1 MSSKL
6 RGRATGV
13 VEGVTMSVLAS
24 KDQDHRP
31 VAADH
36 IPWPQKNPSS
46 CPISAVKARL
56 RTAGLR
62 PTRQRMA
69 LGWLLFAK
77 GDRHVSAEML
87 YEEAL
92 RAREPLSLATVY
104 NTLRQFSEAGLLRQ
118 VSVSGPKTFFDTNVS
133 EHHHFYNEDDETVTD
148 IPGSMI
154 QVAGLP
160 DAPEGMVIASVEVI
174 VRLRSADGEEIETK
188 RVMGHHA

>member
-1 MSSKL
+1 
-6 RGRATGV
+6 
-13 VEGVTMSVLAS
+13 MSVLTS
-24 KDQDHRP
+24 KDLPHQP
-31 VAADH
+31 VASDH
-36 IPWPQKNPSS
+36 IPWPQKSPAS

-56 RTAGLR
+56 RSAGLR

-148 IPGSMI
+148 IPGSTI
-154 QVAGLP
+154 QVMGLP
-160 DAPEGMVIASVEVI
+160 EAPEGMEISSVEVI
-174 VRLRSADGEEIETK
+174 VRLRRADGEDVETK
-188 RVMGHHA
+188 RVVGRHA

>member
-1 MSSKL
+1 MDDVVITENKHEEL
-6 RGRATGV
+6 HAHHGHAPALTGCPWHDV
-13 VEGVTMSVLAS
+13 NEMLQSV
-24 KDQDHRP
+24 
-31 VAADH
+31 
-36 IPWPQKNPSS
+36 
-46 CPISAVKARL
+46 
-56 RTAGLR
+56 GLR

-160 DAPEGMVIASVEVI
+160 EAPEGMVISSVEVI
-174 VRLRSADGEEIETK
+174 VRLRSADGEEIESK
-188 RVMGHHA
+188 RVVGHHA

>member
-1 MSSKL
+1 
-6 RGRATGV
+6 
-13 VEGVTMSVLAS
+13 MSVSSL
-24 KDQDHRP
+24 KDQDQQR
-31 VAADH
+31 VMADH
-36 IPWPQKNPSS
+36 IPWPQKSPAS

-133 EHHHFYNEDDETVTD
+133 EHHHFYNEDDETVVD
-148 IPGSMI
+148 IPGSTI

-160 DAPEGMVIASVEVI
+160 DAPDGMMISSVEVI
-174 VRLRSADGEEIETK
+174 VRLRRADGQEIESRTIES
-188 RVMGHHA
+188 RMPVGHHA

>member
-1 MSSKL
+1 MFSKL
-6 RGRATGV
+6 RAVGSAV
-13 VEGVTMSVLAS
+13 LEGVAMSVS
-24 KDQDHRP
+24 PVKDAGPSRT
-31 VAADH
+31 AAEQ
-36 IPWPQKNPSS
+36 IPWPQKTPAS

-87 YEEAL
+87 YEEAI

-133 EHHHFYNEDDETVTD
+133 EHHHFYNEDDETVVD
-148 IPGSMI
+148 IPGSTI

-160 DAPEGMVIASVEVI
+160 DAPEGMEISSVEVI
-174 VRLRSADGEEIETK
+174 VRVRRTEGEETEM
-188 RVMGHHA
+188 RVAGSRHS

>member
-1 MSSKL
+1 
-6 RGRATGV
+6 
-13 VEGVTMSVLAS
+13 MSVLAS
-24 KDQDHRP
+24 KDHDHRP
-31 VAADH
+31 VSADH

-160 DAPEGMVIASVEVI
+160 DAPEGMVISSVEVI

-188 RVMGHHA
+188 RVVGHHA

>member
-1 MSSKL
+1 MWKASPMSFSSPKEQTPQ
-6 RGRATGV
+6 RAMV
-13 VEGVTMSVLAS
+13 
-24 KDQDHRP
+24 DQ
-31 VAADH
+31 
-36 IPWPQKNPSS
+36 IPWPQKSPAS

-133 EHHHFYNEDDETVTD
+133 EHHHFYNEDDETVVD
-148 IPGSMI
+148 IPGSTI

-160 DAPEGMVIASVEVI
+160 EAPEGMVISSVEVI
-174 VRLRSADGEEIETK
+174 VRLRRADGQEIET
-188 RVMGHHA
+188 RTTEHRSLESRLAAGGH

>member
-1 MSSKL
+1 MSIL
-6 RGRATGV
+6 DG
-13 VEGVTMSVLAS
+13 
-24 KDQDHRP
+24 KDRDQSA
-31 VAADH
+31 VAAEH
-36 IPWPQKNPSS
+36 IPWPQKSPAS
-46 CPISAVKARL
+46 CPISAVKSRL

-148 IPGSMI
+148 IPGSAI
-154 QVAGLP
+154 HVSGLP
-160 DAPEGMVIASVEVI
+160 VAPEGMEISSVEVI
-174 VRLRSADGEEIETK
+174 VRLRQADGTIVESK
-188 RVMGHHA
+188 RISGHHA

>member
-1 MSSKL
+1 
-6 RGRATGV
+6 
-13 VEGVTMSVLAS
+13 
-24 KDQDHRP
+24 
-31 VAADH
+31 
-36 IPWPQKNPSS
+36 
-46 CPISAVKARL
+46 
-56 RTAGLR
+56 
-62 PTRQRMA
+62 MA

-133 EHHHFYNEDDETVTD
+133 EHHHFYNEDDETVVD
-148 IPGSMI
+148 IPGSTI

-160 DAPEGMVIASVEVI
+160 EAPEGMMISSVEVI
-174 VRLRSADGEEIETK
+174 VRLRRADGQEIET
-188 RVMGHHA
+188 RTTEHRGLESRLAAGGH

>member
-1 MSSKL
+1 
-6 RGRATGV
+6 
-13 VEGVTMSVLAS
+13 MSVLTN
-24 KDQDHRP
+24 KDQDHKP
-31 VAADH
+31 VAGDH
-36 IPWPQKNPSS
+36 IPWPQKNPAS
-46 CPISAVKARL
+46 CPISSVKARL
-56 RTAGLR
+56 RSAGLR

-160 DAPEGMVIASVEVI
+160 DAPEGMVISSVEVI

-188 RVMGHHA
+188 RVVGHHA

>member
-1 MSSKL
+1 M
-6 RGRATGV
+6 

-31 VAADH
+31 VSADH
-36 IPWPQKNPSS
+36 IPWPQKNPTS

-56 RTAGLR
+56 RTTGLR

-160 DAPEGMVIASVEVI
+160 DAPEGMVISSVEVI

-188 RVMGHHA
+188 QVVGHHA

>member
-1 MSSKL
+1 
-6 RGRATGV
+6 
-13 VEGVTMSVLAS
+13 MSVSPLKATL
-24 KDQDHRP
+24 P
-31 VAADH
+31 VADAVQPRLQPDH
-36 IPWPQKNPSS
+36 IPWPQKTPAS

-87 YEEAL
+87 YEEAI

-133 EHHHFYNEDDETVTD
+133 EHHHFYNEEDETVVD
-148 IPGSMI
+148 IPGSTI

-160 DAPEGMVIASVEVI
+160 DAPEGMEISSVEVI
-174 VRLRSADGEEIETK
+174 VRLRRADGEETQM
-188 RVMGHHA
+188 RVAGGRHS

>member
-1 MSSKL
+1 MSFSSPKEQTPQ
-6 RGRATGV
+6 RAAT
-13 VEGVTMSVLAS
+13 
-24 KDQDHRP
+24 DQ
-31 VAADH
+31 
-36 IPWPQKNPSS
+36 IPWPQKSPAS

-133 EHHHFYNEDDETVTD
+133 EHHHFYNEDDEAVVD
-148 IPGSMI
+148 IPGSTI

-160 DAPEGMVIASVEVI
+160 EAPEGMMISSVEVI
-174 VRLRSADGEEIETK
+174 VRLRRADGQEIET
-188 RVMGHHA
+188 RATEHRSLESRLAAAGH

>member
-1 MSSKL
+1 
-6 RGRATGV
+6 
-13 VEGVTMSVLAS
+13 MSVLPA
-24 KDQDHRP
+24 KDLAQPR

-36 IPWPQKNPSS
+36 IPWPQKSPAS

-87 YEEAL
+87 YEEAI

-104 NTLRQFSEAGLLRQ
+104 NTLRQFSEVGLLRQ

-133 EHHHFYNEDDETVTD
+133 EHHHFYNEDDESVTD
-148 IPGSMI
+148 IPGSTI

-160 DAPEGMVIASVEVI
+160 EAPQGMEISSVEVI
-174 VRLRSADGEEIETK
+174 VRLRRADGEEIET
-188 RVMGHHA
+188 RVAGARHA